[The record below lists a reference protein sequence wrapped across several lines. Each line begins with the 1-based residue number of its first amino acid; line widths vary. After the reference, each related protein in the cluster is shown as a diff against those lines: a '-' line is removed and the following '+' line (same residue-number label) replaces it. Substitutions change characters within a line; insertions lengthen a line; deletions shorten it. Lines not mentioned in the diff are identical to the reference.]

1 VNISFE
7 NLNCC
12 DIDYFCRMNAIKQLF
27 YIYIHGSI
35 HVAFAVLALVLM
47 TNHMFHNP
55 FNAAMAGFAFSGTIF
70 GYNFVKY
77 ESLFRSRKHIGTLIK
92 IIAAL
97 SIGALIA
104 SGVCFFLLER
114 ITQLTAIGFFGLT
127 ILYAV
132 PFTKKGN
139 LRNLSGIKI
148 YIVAFCWAGI
158 TLLLPLVEAGLPL
171 ITDVFLK
178 FGQRFLLVIILILIF
193 EIIDLKN
200 DDPHLQ
206 TVPQKIGVKNTKLLN
221 IFLLVP
227 FYFLEFFKS
236 MVDKNQLLVNLFLI
250 LIVGIFTL
258 AANPERSKYYTLFWV
273 ESVPIFWLGLL
284 LFSSHFI

>member
-1 VNISFE
+1 
-7 NLNCC
+7 
-12 DIDYFCRMNAIKQLF
+12 
-27 YIYIHGSI
+27 
-35 HVAFAVLALVLM
+35 
-47 TNHMFHNP
+47 
-55 FNAAMAGFAFSGTIF
+55 
-70 GYNFVKY
+70 
-77 ESLFRSRKHIGTLIK
+77 
-92 IIAAL
+92 
-97 SIGALIA
+97 
-104 SGVCFFLLER
+104 
-114 ITQLTAIGFFGLT
+114 
-127 ILYAV
+127 
-132 PFTKKGN
+132 
-139 LRNLSGIKI
+139 
-148 YIVAFCWAGI
+148 
-158 TLLLPLVEAGLPL
+158 
-171 ITDVFLK
+171 VFLK
-178 FGQRFLLVIILILIF
+178 FGQRFLLIIILILIF

-236 MVDKNQLLVNLFLI
+236 VVDKNQLIVNLFLI